1 MSNVLF
7 IMSGAVATSLM
18 PQWMLIF
25 RQELAEVRF
34 QTVLTSSAT
43 SMVSTSALEA
53 TSGGAVY
60 EETQNNGR
68 CHYSPTL
75 HMELAEWADVI
86 AVVPATY
93 NSIIKMSLGLADNLA
108 LTIIAY
114 ADCPIIVS
122 PAVGVVP
129 AASRIYREAKSKILQ
144 QGITFIPATVP
155 TMETHSGQMVY
166 PQGGDGAPDCQ
177 AVLAALKKIVD
188 AS

>member
-129 AASRIYREAKSKILQ
+129 AAS
-144 QGITFIPATVP
+144 TVP

-166 PQGGDGAPDCQ
+166 PQGGDGAPDCH